1 MEVKKSGAEQL
12 EDLKGQLNTNKIFL
26 NMVIHDMRNPT
37 SCIKVGLEQTSKNLS
52 QILKAYS
59 DNTSFEKKIENLI
72 AIINGDLTEQDPN
85 EMNFENEYL
94 ETLKEC
100 RQQYE
105 TTGKEIDQIL
115 SKFGQNL

>member
-1 MEVKKSGAEQL
+1 
-12 EDLKGQLNTNKIFL
+12 
-26 NMVIHDMRNPT
+26 
-37 SCIKVGLEQTSKNLS
+37 
-52 QILKAYS
+52 
-59 DNTSFEKKIENLI
+59 
-72 AIINGDLTEQDPN
+72 
-85 EMNFENEYL
+85 MNFENEYL